1 MTDATSLAGTGGS
14 IPVGGAGAMLRA
26 ARQQQGLHIAAL
38 AASIKVAPAKLEA
51 LEAGRYHELPDLT
64 FARALAKTVC
74 RVLKID
80 PGPVLAQMPD
90 TPDSGL
96 ARVDGGLNT
105 PFRERPGRVDPTVWV
120 PWRHPVLWAVA
131 LLLVAAAAFVLVPAV
146 SVIGGASPFA
156 DTAPAPVMPP
166 SEAAALPLATDGTA
180 AAPPEAAEAAS
191 AVAGAD
197 GLAAVMSSTAN
208 ATTIAAGNAGATDSS
223 PAGAAPVA
231 GGDALTLR
239 AVQATW
245 VQLSDGAGQT
255 LMARLVPAGETVSL
269 TAMPPLRLR
278 IGNASGTE
286 LRFRGQLVDLKPVA
300 RDNIANITL
309 P

>member
-1 MTDATSLAGTGGS
+1 
-14 IPVGGAGAMLRA
+14 MLRA

-38 AASIKVAPAKLEA
+38 AASIKVTPAKLEA
-51 LEAGRYHELPDLT
+51 LEAGRFRELPDIT

-80 PGPVLAQMPD
+80 PEPVLAQMPD

-131 LLLVAAAAFVLVPAV
+131 LLLVAAAAFVLVPTV
-146 SVIGGASPFA
+146 SVIGGASPFS

-166 SEAAALPLATDGTA
+166 GGAAALPLTTDATTDATTA
-180 AAPPEAAEAAS
+180 APLEAAEAAS
-191 AVAGAD
+191 AAAGPNR
-197 GLAAVMSSTAN
+197 LAAVMPSTAT
-208 ATTIAAGNAGATDSS
+208 ATATGIAAGSTAATQAA
-223 PAGAAPVA
+223 PAGAALAP
-231 GGDALTLR
+231 GGEALTLR

-245 VQLSDGAGQT
+245 VQLSDRTGQT

-278 IGNASGTE
+278 IGNASGAE

>member
-1 MTDATSLAGTGGS
+1 
-14 IPVGGAGAMLRA
+14 MLRA

-38 AASIKVAPAKLEA
+38 AASIKVTPAKLEA
-51 LEAGRYHELPDLT
+51 LEAGRYHELPDTT

-80 PGPVLAQMPD
+80 PEPVLAQMPD

-131 LLLVAAAAFVLVPAV
+131 LLLVAAAAFVLVPTV
-146 SVIGGASPFA
+146 SVIGGASPFS

-166 SEAAALPLATDGTA
+166 SGAAVLPLATDATTA
-180 AAPPEAAEAAS
+180 APLEAAEAAS
-191 AVAGAD
+191 AAAGPK
-197 GLAAVMSSTAN
+197 GLAAVVPSTAT
-208 ATTIAAGNAGATDSS
+208 ATSTGIAAGSAAATQTA
-223 PAGAAPVA
+223 PAGVAPAA

-239 AVQATW
+239 AMQATW
-245 VQLSDGAGQT
+245 VQLSDGSGQT

-278 IGNASGTE
+278 IGNASGAE

>member
-1 MTDATSLAGTGGS
+1 MAPD
-14 IPVGGAGAMLRA
+14 GAGAMLRA

-38 AASIKVAPAKLEA
+38 AAAIKVTPAKLEA
-51 LEAGRYHELPDLT
+51 LEAGRYHELPDTT

-80 PGPVLAQMPD
+80 PEPVLAQMPG
-90 TPDSGL
+90 TPVSGL

-105 PFRERPGRVDPTVWV
+105 PFRERPGRVDPTLWA

-131 LLLVAAAAFVLVPAV
+131 LLLVAAAAFVLVPTV
-146 SVIGGASPFA
+146 SVIGGAPA
-156 DTAPAPVMPP
+156 LPDAAPAPLMPP
-166 SEAAALPLATDGTA
+166 GGAATLPPLAEPEAAAQPEPAAADQAASAAVGPVGQAAATTA
-180 AAPPEAAEAAS
+180 AAAAGPAPAAAVAS
-191 AVAGAD
+191 A
-197 GLAAVMSSTAN
+197 
-208 ATTIAAGNAGATDSS
+208 
-223 PAGAAPVA
+223 
-231 GGDALTLR
+231 GGEALTLR

-245 VQLSDGAGQT
+245 VQVVDGAGQT

-269 TAMPPLRLR
+269 TAAPPLRLR

-286 LRFRGQLVDLKPVA
+286 LQFRGRPVDLKNLA